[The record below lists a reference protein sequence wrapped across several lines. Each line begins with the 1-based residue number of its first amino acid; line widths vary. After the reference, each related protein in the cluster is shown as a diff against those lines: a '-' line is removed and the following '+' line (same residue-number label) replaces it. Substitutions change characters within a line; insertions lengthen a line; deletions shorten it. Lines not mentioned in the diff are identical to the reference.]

1 MYSFK
6 HNNRNTILF
15 PLAPKL
21 VYEEQMKMQ
30 QEFDKRKESDKGKGV
45 VSVEDK
51 TMVDNKEKMQKNCYA
66 KQALIL
72 TLPLL
77 TSFVSDATL
86 VSMQPTVTD
95 SGRLKMKVRDERA
108 ETEEGACRLARIEGE
123 ATKTS
128 N

>member
-1 MYSFK
+1 M
-6 HNNRNTILF
+6 H
-15 PLAPKL
+15 
-21 VYEEQMKMQ
+21 

-108 ETEEGACRLARIEGE
+108 ETEEGACRLARKEGK